1 MGRFQLTARNQV
13 NHCGL
18 MRPKVSRVEPP
29 VVVADSIGV
38 IDLEG
43 KLHLLDPANGSIV
56 GRLDVGGDKGK
67 VAPVVVEDGILVQL
81 LDGRLSRVEVIR

>member
-1 MGRFQLTARNQV
+1 
-13 NHCGL
+13 
-18 MRPKVSRVEPP
+18 
-29 VVVADSIGV
+29 V

-43 KLHLLDPANGSIV
+43 ELHLLDPANGSIV

-67 VAPVVVEDGILVQL
+67 VAPVVIEDGILVQL